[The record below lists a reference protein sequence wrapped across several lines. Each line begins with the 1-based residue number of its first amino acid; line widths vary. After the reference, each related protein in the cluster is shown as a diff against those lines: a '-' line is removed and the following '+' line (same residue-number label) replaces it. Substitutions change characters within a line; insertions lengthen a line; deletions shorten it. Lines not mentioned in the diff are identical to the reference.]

1 MKLSSGIARI
11 GELQRAGVNVALG
24 TDGAASANDLD
35 LWMAMRLAAFVQHL
49 PARAV
54 VRMATIDGA
63 RALGID
69 HLVGSLEV
77 GKRADVVMLDANAP
91 SLTPLFD
98 PLSSIAYAGSRA
110 EVDTVVV
117 DGRVVVRGGRM
128 VDIDVPALLAEVRA
142 FAVELS

>member
-1 MKLSSGIARI
+1 
-11 GELQRAGVNVALG
+11 
-24 TDGAASANDLD
+24 
-35 LWMAMRLAAFVQHL
+35 MRLAAFVQHL